1 MATANAQPQPQW
13 HRPRHCAPAHRR
25 ALTDERPA
33 VMEWIE
39 KGKSVV
45 IKTQGYSPVAE
56 KALIEFVSSQA
67 QRKAGSKWQ
76 PEYTYE
82 PVQKAKTS

>member
-1 MATANAQPQPQW
+1 
-13 HRPRHCAPAHRR
+13 
-25 ALTDERPA
+25 
-33 VMEWIE
+33 MEWIE